1 MSHHDV
7 PSNFYEMTITDFL
20 KIAASSSHVPGGG
33 NVSAVVATL
42 GASMGAMVASLTEGK
57 KGYEEHQAANSAI
70 LKAFMAGIENLK
82 QLTKGDVDA
91 FDAYMKTFKLPKDTD
106 EQKKTRAAAIE
117 AGVKE
122 ATLAPMKICRQ
133 CLELMREAAK
143 LAPFGNKGAISDCG
157 VSAIILEAAIRA
169 AMLSVD
175 INLPSI
181 KDAAFAADI
190 VSERGR
196 LFAEAEEITA
206 YVLTHMRA
214 RW

>member
-1 MSHHDV
+1 MVDLIGD
-7 PSNFYEMTITDFL
+7 FYELTLNDFL
-20 KIAASSSHVPGGG
+20 KKASSNTYVPGGG
-33 NVSAVVATL
+33 NVSAVVAAL

-57 KGYEEHQAANSAI
+57 KGYEEHQAANSAV
-70 LKAFMAGIENLK
+70 LQAMLDGIENLK
-82 QLTKGDVDA
+82 QLTKGDVEA

-106 EQKKTRAAAIE
+106 EQKKARDAAIKN
-117 AGVKE
+117 GRRE

-133 CLELMREAAK
+133 CLELMKEAKK
-143 LAPFGNKGAISDCG
+143 LATFGNTGAISDCG
-157 VSAIILEAAIRA
+157 VAAIILEAAIRA

-175 INLPSI
+175 INLPAI

-196 LFAEAEEITA
+196 LFAEAEELKTF
-206 YVLTHMRA
+206 VLTHMRA

>member
-1 MSHHDV
+1 MSDV
-7 PSNFYEMTITDFL
+7 PSNFYTMTINDFL
-20 KIAASSSHVPGGG
+20 KVAASSSHVPGGG

-57 KGYEEHQAANSAI
+57 KGYEEHQAANAAV
-70 LKAFMAGIENLK
+70 LKGFMAGIENLK
-82 QLTKGDVDA
+82 DLTRGDVEA

-106 EQKKTRAAAIE
+106 EQKKARSTAIQE
-117 AGVKE
+117 GVKK

-133 CLELMREAAK
+133 CLELMREAAA

-181 KDAAFAADI
+181 KDEAFAADI
-190 VSERGR
+190 VGERGR
-196 LFAEAEEITA
+196 IFAEAEEIKA
-206 YVLTHMRA
+206 LVLTHMRA

>member
-1 MSHHDV
+1 MSNV
-7 PSNFYEMTITDFL
+7 GNFYTMTINDFL
-20 KIAASSSHVPGGG
+20 KIAASNSHVPGGG

-57 KGYEEHQAANSAI
+57 KGYEEHQEANTAI
-70 LKAFMAGIENLK
+70 LKSFMAGIESLK
-82 QLTKGDVDA
+82 DLTQGDVDA
-91 FDAYMKTFKLPKDTD
+91 FDAYMKTFKLPKETEED
-106 EQKKTRAAAIE
+106 KKIRSAAIE
-117 AGVKE
+117 EGVKK
-122 ATLAPMKICRQ
+122 ATLAPMMICRK
-133 CLELMREAAK
+133 CLELMGEAAK

-181 KDAAFAADI
+181 KDKAFASEI
-190 VSERGR
+190 ISERGR
-196 LFAEAEEITA
+196 IFAEAEEIKA
-206 YVLTHMRA
+206 LVLVHMRA

>member
-1 MSHHDV
+1 MSDI
-7 PSNFYEMTITDFL
+7 PANFYSLTIEDFL
-20 KIAASSSHVPGGG
+20 KVAASSSHVPGGG
-33 NVSAVVATL
+33 NVSAVVAAL

-57 KGYEEHQAANSAI
+57 KGYEEHQEANAAI

-82 QLTKGDVDA
+82 ELTRGDVEA
-91 FDAYMKTFKLPKDTD
+91 FDAYMKTFKLPKETE
-106 EQKKTRAAAIE
+106 EQKKARSAAIQE
-117 AGVKE
+117 GVKK

-133 CLELMREAAK
+133 CLDLMRQAAE

-175 INLPSI
+175 INLPAI
-181 KDAAFAADI
+181 KDESFAADI
-190 VSERGR
+190 LSERGR
-196 LFAEAEEITA
+196 IFAEAEELKA

>member
-1 MSHHDV
+1 MSA
-7 PSNFYEMTITDFL
+7 SNFYDMTIADFL
-20 KIAASSSHVPGGG
+20 KVAASSSHVPGGG

-57 KGYEEHQAANSAI
+57 KGYEEYQDANTAI
-70 LKAFMAGIENLK
+70 LKAFMNGIEKLK
-82 QLTKGDVDA
+82 TLTQGDVDA
-91 FDAYMKTFKLPKDTD
+91 FDAYMQTFKMPKDTED
-106 EQKKTRAAAIE
+106 QKKARALAIQE
-117 AGVKE
+117 GVKK
-122 ATLAPMKICRQ
+122 ATLAPLAICSQ

-157 VSAIILEAAIRA
+157 VSAIILESAIRA

-181 KDAAFAADI
+181 KDEAFAAGVI
-190 VSERGR
+190 NERGR
-196 LFAEAEEITA
+196 IFAEAEEIKA
-206 YVLTHMRA
+206 LVLTQMRA

>member
-1 MSHHDV
+1 MSEIA
-7 PSNFYEMTITDFL
+7 NFYSLTINDFL
-20 KIAASSSHVPGGG
+20 KVAASSAHVPGGG
-33 NVSAVVATL
+33 NVSAVVAAL

-57 KGYEEHQAANSAI
+57 KGYEEHQEANAAI
-70 LKAFMAGIENLK
+70 LKGFMDGIESLK
-82 QLTKGDVDA
+82 DLTRGDVEA

-106 EQKKTRAAAIE
+106 EQKAARSAAIQD
-117 AGVKE
+117 GVKK

-143 LAPFGNKGAISDCG
+143 LAPFGNTGAISDCG
-157 VSAIILEAAIRA
+157 VAAIVLEAAIRA

-181 KDAAFAADI
+181 KDKAFADDI

-196 LFAEAEEITA
+196 IFAEAEEIKA
-206 YVLTHMRA
+206 FVLTHMRA

>member
-1 MSHHDV
+1 MSDV
-7 PSNFYEMTITDFL
+7 SNFYTMTINDFL

-57 KGYEEHQAANSAI
+57 KGYEEHQETNTAV
-70 LKAFMAGIENLK
+70 LKAFMAGIESLK
-82 QLTKGDVDA
+82 ELTQGDVDA
-91 FDAYMKTFKLPKDTD
+91 FDAYMKTFKLPKET
-106 EQKKTRAAAIE
+106 EEEKKIRSAAIQE
-117 AGVKE
+117 GVKK
-122 ATLAPMKICRQ
+122 ATLAPMMICRKS
-133 CLELMREAAK
+133 LDLMREAAK

-157 VSAIILEAAIRA
+157 VAAIILEAAIRA

-181 KDAAFAADI
+181 KDEAFAADI
-190 VSERGR
+190 LSERGR
-196 LFAEAEEITA
+196 IFAEAEEIKA
-206 YVLTHMRA
+206 LVLTHMRA

>member
-1 MSHHDV
+1 MHDI
-7 PSNFYEMTITDFL
+7 PADFYSMTITDFL
-20 KIAASSSHVPGGG
+20 KVAASSSHVPGGG
-33 NVSAVVATL
+33 NVSAVVASL

-57 KGYEEHQAANSAI
+57 KGYEEHQEANAAI
-70 LKAFMAGIENLK
+70 LKSFMEGIEKLK
-82 QLTKGDVDA
+82 ELTRGDVEA

-106 EQKKTRAAAIE
+106 EQKAARTAAIQD
-117 AGVKE
+117 GVKQ

-133 CLELMREAAK
+133 CLDLMREAAK

-175 INLPSI
+175 INLPAI
-181 KDAAFAADI
+181 KDQAFAADI
-190 VSERGR
+190 MGERGR
-196 LFAEAEEITA
+196 IFAEAEEIKA
-206 YVLTHMRA
+206 LVLTHMRA

>member
-1 MSHHDV
+1 MHDV
-7 PSNFYEMTITDFL
+7 PADFYSMTITDFL
-20 KIAASSSHVPGGG
+20 KVAASSSHVPGGG

-57 KGYEEHQAANSAI
+57 KGYEEHQEANAAI
-70 LKAFMAGIENLK
+70 LKAFMAGIEKLK
-82 QLTKGDVDA
+82 ELTRGDVEA

-106 EQKKTRAAAIE
+106 EQKAARSAAIQD
-117 AGVKE
+117 GVKK
-122 ATLAPMKICRQ
+122 ATLAPMNICRQ
-133 CLELMREAAK
+133 CLELMREAAR

-175 INLPSI
+175 INLPAI
-181 KDAAFAADI
+181 KDQAFAADI
-190 VSERGR
+190 MSERGR
-196 LFAEAEEITA
+196 IFAEAEEIKA
-206 YVLTHMRA
+206 LVLTHMRA

>member
-1 MSHHDV
+1 MSEI
-7 PSNFYEMTITDFL
+7 PSNFYTMTINDFL
-20 KIAASSSHVPGGG
+20 QVASSNSHVPGGG

-42 GASMGAMVASLTEGK
+42 GASMGAMVASLTCGK
-57 KGYEEHQAANSAI
+57 KGYEEHQEANTAI
-70 LKAFMAGIENLK
+70 LAAFMAGIEKLK
-82 QLTKGDVDA
+82 ELTRGDVEA

-106 EQKKTRAAAIE
+106 EQKATRTKAIQE
-117 AGVKE
+117 GVKV

-133 CLELMREAAK
+133 CLELMRESAK

-157 VSAIILEAAIRA
+157 VSAIILESAIRA

-175 INLPSI
+175 INLPAI
-181 KDAAFAADI
+181 KDQAFAADI
-190 VSERGR
+190 LNERGR
-196 LFAEAEEITA
+196 IFAEAEDIKA

>member
-1 MSHHDV
+1 MSDV
-7 PSNFYEMTITDFL
+7 PKNFYELTLNDFL

-57 KGYEEHQAANSAI
+57 KGYEEHQEANTAI
-70 LKAFMAGIENLK
+70 LKAFLDGIEKLK
-82 QLTKGDVDA
+82 DLTRGDVEA

-106 EQKKTRAAAIE
+106 EQKKARTAAIQD
-117 AGVKE
+117 GVKK
-122 ATLAPMKICRQ
+122 ATQAPLNICLQ
-133 CLELMREAAK
+133 ALELMREAAK

-157 VSAIILEAAIRA
+157 VAAIILEAAIRA

-175 INLPSI
+175 INLPAI
-181 KDAAFAADI
+181 KDAAFAANI
-190 VSERGR
+190 VAERGR
-196 LFAEAEEITA
+196 IFAEAEEIKA
-206 YVLTHMRA
+206 LVLTHMRA

>member
-1 MSHHDV
+1 MSDV
-7 PSNFYEMTITDFL
+7 PADFYTMTINDFL
-20 KIAASSSHVPGGG
+20 KIASSSSHVPGGG
-33 NVSAVVATL
+33 NVSAVVGAL

-57 KGYEEHQAANSAI
+57 KGYEEHQEANTAI
-70 LKAFMAGIENLK
+70 LKAFMSGIENLK
-82 QLTKGDVDA
+82 TLTRGDVEA

-106 EQKKTRAAAIE
+106 EQKKVRAAAIE
-117 AGVKE
+117 DGVKK
-122 ATLAPMKICRQ
+122 ATLAPMEICRQ
-133 CLELMREAAK
+133 CLELMRESAK

-157 VSAIILEAAIRA
+157 VAAIILEGAIRA

-196 LFAEAEEITA
+196 IFAEAEEIKA
-206 YVLTHMRA
+206 MVLTHMRA

>member
-1 MSHHDV
+1 MSEIA
-7 PSNFYEMTITDFL
+7 NFYSLTINDFL
-20 KIAASSSHVPGGG
+20 KVAASSAHVPGGG
-33 NVSAVVATL
+33 NVSAVVAAL

-57 KGYEEHQAANSAI
+57 KGYEEHQEANAAI
-70 LKAFMAGIENLK
+70 LKAFMDGIESLK
-82 QLTKGDVDA
+82 DLTRGDVEA

-106 EQKKTRAAAIE
+106 EQKAARSAAIQD
-117 AGVKE
+117 GVKK

-143 LAPFGNKGAISDCG
+143 LAPFGNTGAISDCG
-157 VSAIILEAAIRA
+157 VAAIVLEAAIRA

-181 KDAAFAADI
+181 KDQAFADDI

-196 LFAEAEEITA
+196 IFAEAEEIKA
-206 YVLTHMRA
+206 FVLTHMRA

>member
-1 MSHHDV
+1 MHDV
-7 PSNFYEMTITDFL
+7 PSDFYAMTITDFL

-57 KGYEEHQAANSAI
+57 KGYEEHQAANAAV
-70 LKAFMAGIENLK
+70 LKAFMEGIENLK
-82 QLTKGDVDA
+82 QLTKGDVEA

-106 EQKKTRAAAIE
+106 EQKKARSAAIE
-117 AGVKE
+117 DGVKK

-133 CLELMREAAK
+133 CLDLMRE
-143 LAPFGNKGAISDCG
+143 
-157 VSAIILEAAIRA
+157 A

-196 LFAEAEEITA
+196 LFAEAEEIKA
-206 YVLTHMRA
+206 LVLTHMRA